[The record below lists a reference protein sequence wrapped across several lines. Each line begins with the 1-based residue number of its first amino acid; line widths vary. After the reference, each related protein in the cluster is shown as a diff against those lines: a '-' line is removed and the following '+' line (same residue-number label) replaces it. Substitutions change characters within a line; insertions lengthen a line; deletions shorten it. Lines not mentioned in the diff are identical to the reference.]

1 MNPSAGAPS
10 PEQYAKGLRADSET
24 TAFINKKHSQRE
36 AAGEPKSAQ
45 LIWRESEGRYDA
57 ARLARM
63 RAAWAV
69 FHYEMADRHRHTLAA
84 LVSRHEAEAAR
95 YEQAS

>member
-1 MNPSAGAPS
+1 LNPSDASVGHGEHVEAELNGFVS
-10 PEQYAKGLRADSET
+10 KRHE
-24 TAFINKKHSQRE
+24 QRE

-45 LIWRESEGRYDA
+45 VIWQESERRYDA
-57 ARLARM
+57 SRLATM
-63 RAAWAV
+63 RAAWCEY
-69 FHYEMADRHRHTLAA
+69 HYEMADRHRRTLAA